1 MHHLAICSLTDGR
14 WSIHYIP
21 VSGGIWSYGR
31 PTSCSRRSNRH
42 RPQRSQIGFTPF
54 VSQLQL
60 QPNSIFLLY
69 HFSHQLQLQSV
80 NSIFLSHHSSHQLQ
94 PSERS
99 GSVAEMSS
107 CPSFAYVVAVN
118 VVCSIAST
126 NHRMWEDKK
135 KRIKGM
141 QKKQVYVLFKKER
154 NQIFVP
160 FFSEEKDIWW
170 GRESLQ
176 CSLRAKRMELSFS
189 EYLNNFNFDQIYI
202 K

>member
-1 MHHLAICSLTDGR
+1 
-14 WSIHYIP
+14 
-21 VSGGIWSYGR
+21 
-31 PTSCSRRSNRH
+31 
-42 RPQRSQIGFTPF
+42 
-54 VSQLQL
+54 
-60 QPNSIFLLY
+60 
-69 HFSHQLQLQSV
+69 
-80 NSIFLSHHSSHQLQ
+80 
-94 PSERS
+94 
-99 GSVAEMSS
+99 MSS

-118 VVCSIAST
+118 VFCSIAST
-126 NHRMWEDKK
+126 NHQMWEDKK

-189 EYLNNFNFDQIYI
+189 EYLDNFNFDQIYI

>member
-1 MHHLAICSLTDGR
+1 MQCSAVPETAGHTDRKTWPLWQPALCSISWLSQSAMHHLAICSLTDGR

-21 VSGGIWSYGR
+21 VSGGIWSYGG
-31 PTSCSRRSNRH
+31 
-42 RPQRSQIGFTPF
+42 QQVAAGDQIG
-54 VSQLQL
+54 
-60 QPNSIFLLY
+60 ID
-69 HFSHQLQLQSV
+69 
-80 NSIFLSHHSSHQLQ
+80 LSDLESD
-94 PSERS
+94 SERET
-99 GSVAEMSS
+99 VAEMSS

-118 VVCSIAST
+118 VFCSIAST
-126 NHRMWEDKK
+126 NHQMWEDKK